1 MRYIIFLVLL
11 LLNVI
16 VVAKSHLDFDWT
28 PSIKNRS
35 RRDISC
41 REDLEYAHDNL
52 RCCLNCPAG
61 TYMKSPCFRDS
72 EKGECEQCEF
82 DSFTEHGNGL
92 KKCLSC
98 IKCRSDQ
105 DTIEKCTSTQNTRCV
120 CKQGSF
126 CLPDQAC
133 EVCKKCSKCKEDEE
147 IVERC
152 TVGSNTVCRKRESLG
167 SSLSVTKLVV
177 LPLIAMLV
185 VCTASFCYWK
195 NTKRSKSAVT
205 SRSPKDVVKICMGDR
220 DDLREERQNAQNA
233 KIDDSSPFQ
242 PFLELNHSE
251 CELSRR
257 LLPLNGEESLKKSF
271 DFFEEMDVH
280 YHNRF
285 FRFIGLSNNAIKVSE
300 SLFPDDRVYELLKI
314 WMEKEGM
321 KADFNTLIEALI
333 YLDQRL
339 SAENII
345 AKAISNGLFKYED
358 E

>member
-1 MRYIIFLVLL
+1 
-11 LLNVI
+11 
-16 VVAKSHLDFDWT
+16 
-28 PSIKNRS
+28 
-35 RRDISC
+35 
-41 REDLEYAHDNL
+41 
-52 RCCLNCPAG
+52 
-61 TYMKSPCFRDS
+61 MKSPCFRDS

-242 PFLELNHSE
+242 PFLELNHSVGIGSPGLSEVEKDRGPGDSLTNTSNSSQISLSLSAVSSNPQPSNANHPSNSALSQHFCTLE

>member
-16 VVAKSHLDFDWT
+16 LVAKSHLDLDWT
-28 PSIKNRS
+28 QGSIKNRS

-52 RCCLNCPAG
+52 CCLNCPAG
-61 TYMKSPCFRDS
+61 TYMKSPCLRDS
-72 EKGECEQCEF
+72 EKGECEPCEF
-82 DSFTEHGNGL
+82 DLFTEHGNGL

-147 IVERC
+147 MVERC
-152 TVGSNTVCRKRESLG
+152 TVSSNTVCRKRMSLG
-167 SSLSVTKLVV
+167 SSLSVTLLVV
-177 LPLIAMLV
+177 LPLTAMV
-185 VCTASFCYWK
+185 VCTASVVYWK
-195 NTKRSKSAVT
+195 QTKISKSAVT
-205 SRSPKDVVKICMGDR
+205 SRSPKEVVKICMGER

-233 KIDDSSPFQ
+233 K
-242 PFLELNHSE
+242 E
-251 CELSRR
+251 CEQSRR
-257 LLPLNGEESLKKSF
+257 LLPLNGKESLKKTF
-271 DFFEEMDVH
+271 DFFEEIDVH
-280 YHNRF
+280 YRNRF
-285 FRFIGLSNNAIKVSE
+285 FRFVGLSCNALKMAE
-300 SLFPDDRVYELLKI
+300 SVFPEDRVYELLKI

-321 KADFNTLIEALI
+321 KADFNTLIAALI
-333 YLDQRL
+333 HLDQRL